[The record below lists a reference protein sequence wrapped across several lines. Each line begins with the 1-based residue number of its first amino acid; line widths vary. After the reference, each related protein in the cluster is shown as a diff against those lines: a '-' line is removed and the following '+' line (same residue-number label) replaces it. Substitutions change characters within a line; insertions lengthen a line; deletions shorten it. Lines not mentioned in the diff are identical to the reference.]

1 MHADPGRTSLRKQIH
16 CRRRGREV
24 KDRGQSVLE
33 IGKQPSPPFES
44 LVMKICNINKAVDAL
59 KAKAFLPGPVLC
71 GGKRL
76 LLSPCS

>member
-1 MHADPGRTSLRKQIH
+1 MLLRKQIH
-16 CRRRGREV
+16 CRTQSREIE
-24 KDRGQSVLE
+24 DRGQSVLE
-33 IGKQPSPPFES
+33 IGKQLSPPFETV

-71 GGKRL
+71 GGKRP

>member
-1 MHADPGRTSLRKQIH
+1 MQDPGRTSLRKQIH
-16 CRRRGREV
+16 CRRRSRKI

-33 IGKQPSPPFES
+33 IGKQHSPPFERV
-44 LVMKICNINKAVDAL
+44 LAMKICNINKAVDAL

-71 GGKRL
+71 GGKRP